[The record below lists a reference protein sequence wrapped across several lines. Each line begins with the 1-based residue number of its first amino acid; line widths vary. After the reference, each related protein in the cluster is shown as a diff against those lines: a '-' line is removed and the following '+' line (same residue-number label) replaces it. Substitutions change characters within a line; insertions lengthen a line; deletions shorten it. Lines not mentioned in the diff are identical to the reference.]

1 MFTFSSLIVFGV
13 VIVVLVGGIVSQPST
28 NTLVFN
34 EEYAL
39 LLSNALGE
47 IPGISDTNFVTLR
60 SDAPFRSYFFPSDTL
75 YVRFACGLTYHVQHV
90 QVVTETDSSVEE
102 LLQFDSVISLISSE
116 VWPIEIF
123 TSYTSV
129 YFKDGKAAKNAQIQ
143 AGYGSP
149 DTVQPPQLAYEYH
162 CRPIVAYATSGGA
175 FLVCVV
181 MMVCWLCSDKKQL
194 TNSQSHSEKDVEAQ
208 IEMPS
213 VSNTQTI
220 QTSPLHVNEVAVPRY
235 IMVTNFYNN
244 YSEC

>member
-1 MFTFSSLIVFGV
+1 MFSVSIIIM
-13 VIVVLVGGIVSQPST
+13 IVVLVGGIVSQPST
-28 NTLVFN
+28 NTLVIN

-47 IPGISDTNFVTLR
+47 IPGMSHTNYVTLL
-60 SDAPFRSYFFPSDTL
+60 STTKFRSYFFPSDTL

-102 LLQFDSVISLISSE
+102 LLLFDSVIALVSSD
-116 VWPIEIF
+116 VWPIEVF

-181 MMVCWLCSDKKQL
+181 MMVCWLCSDKKQRSHTKL
-194 TNSQSHSEKDVEAQ
+194 DLELQTNQQSTLNVNN
-208 IEMPS
+208 
-213 VSNTQTI
+213 NTTLCC
-220 QTSPLHVNEVAVPRY
+220 TD
-235 IMVTNFYNN
+235 
-244 YSEC
+244 SEC